1 MNKKTDISKTM
12 AKIIMLAGFVATIS
26 FILACAPPPKVV
38 PPAPPL
44 PTSHWGDNY
53 FYNYE
58 PPKKLP
64 PASIKAT
71 IIVVNPFYKDAESS
85 LIDPIYAQV
94 GKGFSKSMGVDLD
107 KIIVAKGMT
116 SVGPYLTLDD
126 VTYPDK
132 KNADITLA
140 PRVFITTDTKYDE
153 WTNVVYYSANKLEDG
168 VTTEDEKFDKNTD
181 TGKIAKKL
189 KRKMP
194 DVGEGGWG
202 RKVYSERKFEMKIGG
217 WVAYEMR
224 EPLSS
229 EKMWVKKLEME
240 GSVVRGIEI
249 YEAVPVY
256 ETRYGGQYNNIP
268 YQHLARY
275 DQGKMVYNGRAEAV
289 ADALKDYY
297 PVIMEKA
304 WTYLDTDEILNLKG
318 KTKEIRELKRY

>member
-1 MNKKTDISKTM
+1 MDKVSCIIKKVTSVVLLIAVAGLLSGATLKTDGELMREGEGDMGGGCNAHI
-12 AKIIMLAGFVATIS
+12 
-26 FILACAPPPKVV
+26 PPP
-38 PPAPPL
+38 PPPPPL
-44 PTSHWGDNY
+44 PVSHWGDNY

-126 VTYPDK
+126 VTWPDK
-132 KNADITLA
+132 KNADVTLA
-140 PRVFITTDTKYDE
+140 PRVFLITETKYDE
-153 WTNVVYYSANKLEDG
+153 KWAHVYYSDNKE
-168 VTTEDEKFDKNTD
+168 
-181 TGKIAKKL
+181 
-189 KRKMP
+189 
-194 DVGEGGWG
+194 GEQK
-202 RKVYSERKFEMKIGG
+202 KVYSERKFEMKIGG

-224 EPLSS
+224 EPLSG

-240 GSVVRGIEI
+240 GSVVRGREI
-249 YEAVPVY
+249 YEAIPIY

-268 YQHLARY
+268 YQYLLRY
-275 DQGKMVYNGRAEAV
+275 DQGKMAYNGRIEAV

-304 WTYLDTDEILNLKG
+304 WTYLDTDEILNLKT
-318 KTKEIRELKRY
+318 KTIEIRELKRY

>member
-1 MNKKTDISKTM
+1 MGKVSCIMKKLISVVLLIT
-12 AKIIMLAGFVATIS
+12 AAGLLSGVNGGG
-26 FILACAPPPKVV
+26 CGRVAPPP
-38 PPAPPL
+38 PPPQL
-44 PTSHWGDNY
+44 PVSHWGDNY

-58 PPKKLP
+58 PQTKQP

-71 IIVVNPFYKDAESS
+71 VIVVNPFYKDAESS
-85 LIDPIYAQV
+85 LIDPIYVQV

-107 KIIVAKGMT
+107 KIIIAKGMT

-140 PRVFITTDTKYDE
+140 PRVFITTDTKYED
-153 WTNVVYYSANKLEDG
+153 WAYVYYSGKNFG
-168 VTTEDEKFDKNTD
+168 DKITV
-181 TGKIAKKL
+181 KQRI
-189 KRKMP
+189 
-194 DVGEGGWG
+194 
-202 RKVYSERKFEMKIGG
+202 FEMKIGG

-224 EPLSS
+224 EPLSG

-240 GSVVRGIEI
+240 ERRAVKGLEI
-249 YEAVPVY
+249 YEAIPVY

-268 YQHLARY
+268 YEALVRY
-275 DQGKMVYNGRAEAV
+275 NDGKMLYNGRAEAL

-297 PVIMEKA
+297 PLIMEKA

>member
-1 MNKKTDISKTM
+1 MGKVSC
-12 AKIIMLAGFVATIS
+12 IMKRVKSAVLLIAAAGLLSGQNGGGCAGGPEV
-26 FILACAPPPKVV
+26 APPP
-38 PPAPPL
+38 PPPL
-44 PTSHWGDNY
+44 PVSHWGDNY

-71 IIVVNPFYKDAESS
+71 VIVVNPFYKDAESS

-107 KIIVAKGMT
+107 KIIIAKGMT

-153 WTNVVYYSANKLEDG
+153 WAYVYYSGKNLEDS
-168 VTTEDEKFDKNTD
+168 
-181 TGKIAKKL
+181 KITVK
-189 KRKMP
+189 
-194 DVGEGGWG
+194 
-202 RKVYSERKFEMKIGG
+202 ERKFEMKIGG

-224 EPLSS
+224 EPLSG

-240 GSVVRGIEI
+240 GSVVRGMEI
-249 YEAVPVY
+249 YEAIPVY

-268 YQHLARY
+268 YQHLVRY
-275 DQGKMVYNGRAEAV
+275 DQGKMYTGRADAV